1 MSPTAEA
8 TFTDFLRDPRKVTE
22 RLDTGD
28 VILRRRD
35 AEDLRLSVASRVAAT
50 EETLS
55 FLSRVI
61 ADALEDEVVRERI
74 GHHAALPWL
83 TFLPPTARE
92 RFYAELF
99 ECVEGAVEL
108 GTLAPVARLLDEW
121 RVTAAV
127 HADPDLA
134 RRLHGP
140 LPGDGAT
147 VTRPAA
153 E

>member
-1 MSPTAEA
+1 MSTTAEA
-8 TFTDFLRDPRKVTE
+8 TFTDFLRDPRRVTE
-22 RLDTGD
+22 RLESGD

-74 GHHAALPWL
+74 GHHVALPWL
-83 TFLPPTARE
+83 AFLPPTARE

-99 ECVEGAVEL
+99 ECVQGAVEL

-134 RRLHGP
+134 RRLRRP
-140 LPGDGAT
+140 LPGDGAS
-147 VTRPAA
+147 VTRPTVG
-153 E
+153 